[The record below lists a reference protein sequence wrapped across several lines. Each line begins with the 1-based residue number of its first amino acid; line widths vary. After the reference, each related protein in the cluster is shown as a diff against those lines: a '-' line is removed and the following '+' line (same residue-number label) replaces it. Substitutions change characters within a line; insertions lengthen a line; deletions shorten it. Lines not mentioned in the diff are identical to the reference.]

1 MENRKDFWIAIIIA
15 LLVGW
20 IGIQH
25 FYVRQT
31 VWGVLGIL
39 FCWTG
44 IPYIVAFIQIL
55 IWLFNGKEEF
65 NKKFNK

>member
-15 LLVGW
+15 LIGGCF
-20 IGIQH
+20 GIQH
-25 FYVRQT
+25 FYVGQT
-31 VWGVLGIL
+31 VAGIFGIL

-44 IPYIVAFIQIL
+44 IPTIVAYIQAL
-55 IWLFNGKEEF
+55 VWLFDGKDEF